1 MPKANEEQTAQQ
13 SDVVCLET
21 NDQLRFRVL
30 FEKGSISVSNNTF
43 LLRDKNKN
51 YLRVHTFSDNTGI
64 G

>member
-1 MPKANEEQTAQQ
+1 MTGSYLFNYKLYYNGLMT
-13 SDVVCLET
+13 DC
-21 NDQLRFRVL
+21 VL
-30 FEKGSISVSNNTF
+30 GYCSKKGSISVSNNTF